1 MKKELLS
8 PAGDME
14 SLRAA
19 IHAGCDAVYIAGK
32 KFGARKF
39 SKNFTEDELVDAIN
53 YAHLYGVKVYVTVN
67 TMIYENE
74 IEEVLEYIG
83 FLYTNHVDAVIVQ
96 DIGLMVE
103 IKKLYK
109 DLEIHASTQA
119 HNYSKE
125 NFDLLEELGVTRV
138 VLAREESLEDIK
150 NIKTNLEKEVFIHG
164 AICISYSGQCLF
176 SSFVLNR
183 SGNRGECAG
192 MCRLPYKLK
201 SEDGYVNTMGDY
213 LLSPRELCTIPR
225 FRELMDS
232 DIKCFKIEGRMKSP
246 AYVYFVTKLYRM
258 LIDKYEHG
266 EELEISREDYD
277 NLLVLYNRKF
287 TEGYL
292 FNKKNDEFM
301 NIESPNHQGISLG
314 KVIKVT
320 PKRIGIKLTRDLN
333 QEDGIRFLD
342 INKGMIVNFLYNE
355 KDMLISSA
363 KSGSVIYVDNKI
375 GLTKPCSVVK
385 TVDKELQRS
394 LENYPLK
401 KIPISMKF
409 SAHLGNKMTLEVSDG
424 VNTINLSGN
433 IVESAIKNSTTEE
446 EVISKLNK
454 LGDTPYVL
462 DSVHIDMSDNIF
474 IPMGQVNHLRQDI
487 IKLLS
492 DKRIYR
498 ESVVIDK
505 KYIPKIASIREKDV
519 EICVLVRNEEQLLSV
534 IDKDIARVYITD
546 FSLYQKYCD
555 KSPKLYY
562 RENRLS
568 NSNASRKM
576 VTEFSKVGDN
586 PSCTDYYLNVANTSY
601 LEYLSNK
608 NIENVT
614 LSVEMKPYQIRD
626 VVSKNNTQLK
636 LEVMIYGKVELMLM
650 KYSIHDMFNLDENKK
665 YFLVDRNYAN
675 YQFIEEDNATHI
687 FHSTPNLY
695 TYEEIIEII
704 NSGVSYVRL
713 EFLDESSEEVLN
725 ILEKYQQLIQ
735 KS

>member
-67 TMIYENE
+67 TMIYEDE
-74 IEEVLEYIG
+74 MKEVLEYIG

-96 DIGLMVE
+96 DIGLIVE

-201 SEDGYVNTMGDY
+201 NEDGYVNTIGDY

-225 FRELMDS
+225 FKELMDS
-232 DIKCFKIEGRMKSP
+232 DIKCFKIEGRMKSA

-258 LIDKYEHG
+258 LIDKYERG

-292 FNKKNDEFM
+292 FIKKNDEFM

-375 GLTKPCSVVK
+375 GLTKPCLVVK
-385 TVDKELQRS
+385 TVDKELQKS

-409 SAHLGNKMTLEVSDG
+409 SAHLGDKMTLEVSDG

-433 IVESAIKNSTTEE
+433 IVERAIKNSTTEE
-446 EVISKLNK
+446 EVLSKLNK

-462 DSVHIDMSDNIF
+462 DSVHINMSDNIF

-492 DKRIYR
+492 DRRIYR

-534 IDKDIARVYITD
+534 IDKAVARVYITD
-546 FSLYQKYCD
+546 FSLYQKYSD
-555 KSPKLYY
+555 KYPKLYY

-568 NSNASRKM
+568 KSNASRKM
-576 VTEFSKVGDN
+576 VTEFTKVGDN

-650 KYSIHDMFNLDENKK
+650 KYSIHDMFNLDENKE
-665 YFLVDRNYAN
+665 YSLVDRNYAN

-695 TYEEIIEII
+695 TDEETIEII

-735 KS
+735 KL